1 MPKVNSKRKLSVN
14 LPVIL
19 GSTDYQPTG
28 LMIKTLAVYL
38 TALEGGEEVAEYDAL
53 VAASGKQG
61 KRGYTSLWYQWCK
74 KPGFLRWWNEAKA
87 EYHATINLSRVHDT
101 LFRCARKPIGTHSA
115 DRKTYLERFD
125 KDYKPQHAEEHRFP
139 GIMPPDEIETRAE
152 RSRARARQF
161 AAKNVESKEV
171 ESSNSTTPHSQDEPE
186 TKDSQSENETIQGNA
201 DPPPPLSEGAR

>member
-1 MPKVNSKRKLSVN
+1 MANEHYGNKLVVKLPTIARVEEFAPTGKMIQALSVY
-14 LPVIL
+14 L
-19 GSTDYQPTG
+19 
-28 LMIKTLAVYL
+28 LAMDKDKSLSGCQAAIEAGCSNKLWYKWL
-38 TALEGGEEVAEYDAL
+38 KRPHFIDWWNAAVAEYHK
-53 VAASGKQG
+53 STG
-61 KRGYTSLWYQWCK
+61 
-74 KPGFLRWWNEAKA
+74 
-87 EYHATINLSRVHDT
+87 LSDIYGDI
-101 LFRCARKPIGTHSA
+101 FKFARRAVNHA
-115 DRKTYLERFD
+115 DRKLYLERFD